1 MRARYWMLVSAALIF
16 TAFESGFLIYQ
27 RTVQEQF
34 LERLTDPGA
43 VSDSVIITVEPIDSG
58 VFSRRD
64 RVTVRVGSSIYGD
77 AKEAPLSLQMDVEAD
92 YGLLGLS
99 GRIKPLAN
107 TRSVTDILDMIEGDR
122 PDLDIRYGVDG
133 FSKDLILEATISP
146 FNVCFVEENPLI
158 QTVWRAGADDP
169 VHWRV
174 RLTPQGYG
182 TSELSA
188 KNARI
193 VFDDGIG
200 GEMVAKT
207 EGFRVRHDLRRS
219 MHNPNNREWFI
230 EKATSVSDKQTLTV
244 NDHRGALELVL
255 RNLSTEAER
264 RRAGDGT
271 LDGDYGFDAKTF
283 TLSLKPEGRETQK
296 IEGEKL
302 RLRTHGD
309 NVPLELFEPMDEVD
323 LEAVLKKAESVRFRL
338 DELSFRTKGLL
349 AMVKGHLTAHWGHH
363 EERREACLE
372 FPDEGFNVG
381 WSLEVELPDALLST
395 VSALAGGRVKGFDP
409 ADFMVAKELHGA
421 PYHTLD
427 FRGDLKRG
435 AELNGMPAGF

>member
-77 AKEAPLSLQMDVEAD
+77 AKEAPLSLQMDVEAK

-99 GRIKPLAN
+99 GKITPLAS
-107 TRSVTDILDMIEGDR
+107 TRSVTDLLEMVDGDL
-122 PDLDIRYGVDG
+122 PDVDIRYGVDG
-133 FSKDLILEATISP
+133 FSKDLTIETTFSP
-146 FNVCFVEENPLI
+146 FDVRFVEENPLI
-158 QTVWRAGADDP
+158 QTVWRLGASDP
-169 VHWRV
+169 VHWKV
-174 RLTPQGYG
+174 RMTPLGYG
-182 TSELSA
+182 ESELTA
-188 KNARI
+188 KNARV

-200 GEMVAKT
+200 GEMVAST
-207 EGFRVRHDLRRS
+207 EDFKVLHDLRRS
-219 MHNPNNREWFI
+219 THNPNNREWFI
-230 EKATSVSDKQTLTV
+230 ERATSTSAKQTLTV

>member
-146 FNVCFVEENPLI
+146 FNVRFVEENPLI

-200 GEMVAKT
+200 GEMVAST
-207 EGFRVRHDLRRS
+207 EDFKVLHDLRRS
-219 MHNPNNREWFI
+219 THNPNNREWFI
-230 EKATSVSDKQTLTV
+230 ERATSTSAKQTLTV

-255 RNLSTEAER
+255 RNLSTEAE
-264 RRAGDGT
+264 
-271 LDGDYGFDAKTF
+271 
-283 TLSLKPEGRETQK
+283 
-296 IEGEKL
+296 
-302 RLRTHGD
+302 
-309 NVPLELFEPMDEVD
+309 
-323 LEAVLKKAESVRFRL
+323 
-338 DELSFRTKGLL
+338 
-349 AMVKGHLTAHWGHH
+349 
-363 EERREACLE
+363 
-372 FPDEGFNVG
+372 
-381 WSLEVELPDALLST
+381 
-395 VSALAGGRVKGFDP
+395 
-409 ADFMVAKELHGA
+409 
-421 PYHTLD
+421 
-427 FRGDLKRG
+427 
-435 AELNGMPAGF
+435 